1 MIEVVVGCGV
11 VAGVVST
18 LAGQGGGLLALLAL
32 SAAIGP
38 REALVLTA
46 PGLAIANVHRAWI
59 FRASIDRAVVRRM
72 FAPIVVASLVAGVLA
87 VKAPP
92 ALLKALLVF
101 ATALA
106 MAKALGWARF
116 QVSPRWLAPVGAGI
130 GSFGA
135 MSGGAGLMLVPVLVS
150 VGLGGEAL
158 IATSQTLALAL
169 NAGRLVGYTAG
180 GSMTRP
186 LVAMAAVMTIALLA
200 GNAVGIR
207 LRRKLREESLK
218 RIELATMCAATA
230 LVALGAR

>member
-1 MIEVVVGCGV
+1 MIEVVIGCGV

-59 FRASIDRAVVRRM
+59 FRASIDRSVVRRM

-87 VKAPP
+87 VKAP
-92 ALLKALLVF
+92 AVVLKALLVF

-130 GSFGA
+130 GAFGA
-135 MSGGAGLMLVPVLVS
+135 CSGGAGLMLVPVLVS
-150 VGLGGEAL
+150 VGLNGEAL

-169 NAGRLVGYTAG
+169 NTGRLVGYSAG
-180 GSMTRP
+180 GSMTRE
-186 LVAMAAVMTIALLA
+186 LVAMAAAMTVALLA

-207 LRRKLREESLK
+207 LRRRLREESLK
-218 RIELATMCAATA
+218 RIELATMCTATV